1 VSLIVKPPLE
11 WPYWLVIAGALLVVT
26 GVIGALVSP
35 KRADETD
42 TTPDEPIQ
50 TPKAQTPPLPKLL
63 DSRGKTAT
71 ESEVK
76 GGPPA

>member
-1 VSLIVKPPLE
+1 MNPPLE
-11 WPYWLVIAGALLVVT
+11 WPYWLVIAGALLVVA

-50 TPKAQTPPLPKLL
+50 TPKAQMPPLPKLL

-71 ESEVK
+71 ESEVQFTMPV
-76 GGPPA
+76 PPL